1 MLFIEKRAKLN
12 KNPQISP
19 PEVGGRGGLSLGETT
34 TNVIFK
40 SDLSNKTIITLLPG
54 WEKVHERR
62 MRVDIILP
70 LTHFSKLI
78 SFVKKN
84 FPLPQGARGMGLGG
98 VKPCTSNLVT
108 SLISKKV
115 RCETLHFHFSNL
127 TYKQESEV

>member
-19 PEVGGRGGLSLGETT
+19 PEGGVRGGSSRREKT

-54 WEKVHERR
+54 WEKVPERR

-98 VKPCTSNLVT
+98 VKPYTSNLVT

-115 RCETLHFHFSNL
+115 MCKTLHFHFSNL